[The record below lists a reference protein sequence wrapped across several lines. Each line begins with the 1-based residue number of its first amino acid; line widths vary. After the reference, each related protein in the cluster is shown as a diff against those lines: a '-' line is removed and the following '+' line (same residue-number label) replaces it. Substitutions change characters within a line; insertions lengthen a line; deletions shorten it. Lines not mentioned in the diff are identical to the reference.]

1 MTPGDFLGHLAKFTK
16 TKRPDLSSQ
25 KNFFF
30 GAPHRLLVKKITRI
44 AVSQNST
51 RLPFFLQAG
60 DPQKVVAGGCAN
72 KWRPVHAT
80 F

>member
-25 KNFFF
+25 TSFFL
-30 GAPHRLLVKKITRI
+30 APHRLLGKKMTRI
-44 AVSQNST
+44 ADSQNST